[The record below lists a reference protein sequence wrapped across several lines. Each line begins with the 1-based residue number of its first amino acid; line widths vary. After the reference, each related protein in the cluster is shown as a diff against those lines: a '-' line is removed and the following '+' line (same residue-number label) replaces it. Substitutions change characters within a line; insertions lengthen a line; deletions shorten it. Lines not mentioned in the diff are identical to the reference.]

1 MEEKTLIFSQE
12 TIKERK
18 RILYL
23 TMFMLPF
30 MLVFFSYFFSVVKGD
45 GTLKAKPLIIIM
57 SIIVPIVTLE
67 IVIISKIMFKKI
79 SEMKLVVAEN
89 MVSRVGGKFEEIIKY
104 GDIVKL
110 TVKRNKKD
118 QIIYLKVK
126 ISNETINLSGFEN
139 MDNLFMDFR
148 ENITGECEIVE
159 IKNRVNWNNPFIAFI
174 TMVVSVLVIT
184 AMFLI
189 EIKVYEIF
197 YILFPI
203 AFGIVFLMSKPISKN
218 AGTRFRKFEIIISC
232 IILAGGILTF
242 IGKIIK

>member
-23 TMFMLPF
+23 MMFMVPF
-30 MLVFFSYFFSVVKGD
+30 LIVFFSYFFSVVKGD
-45 GTLKAKPLIIIM
+45 GTLKAKPFIIIM

-67 IVIISKIMFKKI
+67 IVIISKIMIKKI
-79 SEMKLVVAEN
+79 SEMKLVVSEN
-89 MVSRVGGKFEEIIKY
+89 MVSRVGGKFEETIKY
-104 GDIVKL
+104 DDIVKI
-110 TVKRNKKD
+110 TVKRNKKGE
-118 QIIYLKVK
+118 IIYLKVK
-126 ISNETINLSGFEN
+126 ISNKTINLSGFEN
-139 MDNLFMDFR
+139 MDNLFLDFK
-148 ENITGECEIVE
+148 ENITSECEIVE
-159 IKNRVNWNNPFIAFI
+159 IKNRINWNNPFTTFI
-174 TMVVSVLVIT
+174 TMIVTVLVII

-197 YILFPI
+197 NILFPI
-203 AFGIVFLMSKPISKN
+203 ALGTVFIMFKPISKN

-232 IILAGGILTF
+232 IILVGGILSF